1 MLCTLVLSQTGH
13 LAAQLAVR
21 SPAPGNVVLMVCGA
35 EPDREFCATVGAMIK
50 SCDGLDG
57 IPYAGKLH
65 EDM

>member
-1 MLCTLVLSQTGH
+1 
-13 LAAQLAVR
+13 
-21 SPAPGNVVLMVCGA
+21 MVCGA
-35 EPDREFCATVGAMIK
+35 EPDREFCAAVGAMIK